1 MGHSTPNLAAS
12 YVEISDTEIYHVAQ
26 YFADRENNRK
36 TSARNSFFGKI
47 KTIRTGEI
55 QTYVEVVSVSG
66 NIINS
71 IITSNSLKRIG
82 LKCGMF
88 TTAEVKAPWI
98 HLCKNHSAPKCSAEN
113 MFQGTVSRIV
123 NNRTTAEIVV
133 LLPDG
138 TELCAIITEKSRLHM
153 DIQLKDTIWAF
164 FDAFAVILH
173 VD

>member
-1 MGHSTPNLAAS
+1 M
-12 YVEISDTEIYHVAQ
+12 ISDKESRWPEGTIFRIDPAHI
-26 YFADRENNRK
+26 RRK
-36 TSARNSFFGKI
+36 FYEQAVSIG
-47 KTIRTGEI
+47 I

-66 NIINS
+66 NIITS
-71 IITSNSLKRIG
+71 IITSDSLKRIG

-88 TTAEVKAPWI
+88 ITAEVKAPWI
-98 HLCKNHSAPKCSAEN
+98 HLCKNSSAPNCSAEN
-113 MFQGTVSRIV
+113 MFQGTVSRIAK
-123 NNRTTAEIVV
+123 NSTTAEIVI

-153 DIQLKDTIWAF
+153 DIRPKDTLWAF